1 MLKFDSII
9 DSGMKP
15 FNIEYDN
22 NGNRKSFDDLYNNNL
37 RDKALY
43 DKLLLNKIKEEQY
56 IPKKLGY
63 IVEKE
68 ILKLYQDI
76 EIQKYANKDYSFLE
90 EEIEKLK
97 TLKFVKI

>member
-1 MLKFDSII
+1 
-9 DSGMKP
+9 MKP

-97 TLKFVKI
+97 TLKFVN